1 MIKEYL
7 ELGQIVGTHGVQGE
21 LRVNPWCDAP
31 AFAKQFKT
39 VYLDDAGL
47 GSVAVRGCRPH
58 GNVIL
63 MRLEGVNTLD
73 EAAAMRNKVLYI
85 RRADVTLPEGTWFIS
100 ELLGC
105 RVLDAADP
113 AKQYGT
119 LTDVFGTGAND
130 VWTVT
135 DAAGREYLLPAIKDV
150 VKKTDVANNVVYIT
164 PLKGIFDD
172 AD

>member
-39 VYLDDAGL
+39 VYLDEAGQR
-47 GSVAVRGCRPH
+47 SVAVRGCRPH

-73 EAAAMRNKVLYI
+73 EAAA
-85 RRADVTLPEGTWFIS
+85 
-100 ELLGC
+100 
-105 RVLDAADP
+105 
-113 AKQYGT
+113 
-119 LTDVFGTGAND
+119 
-130 VWTVT
+130 
-135 DAAGREYLLPAIKDV
+135 
-150 VKKTDVANNVVYIT
+150 
-164 PLKGIFDD
+164 
-172 AD
+172 